1 MLLISPSLRSRP
13 NSLHPSWS
21 LMTFDPCA
29 ILRSAGLFF
38 LAIPR
43 ALGSQ
48 KWRKL
53 SASGTMLVC
62 AVWRMFVCVG
72 GCVSVPASDLY
83 AWTSCKFSYGC
94 IWVRRKCCTTLIIY
108 DPFSTRERLNYLLS
122 VWCKPS
128 WFALIP
134 SVHVQRL
141 WLGWCIV
148 LDSEAVTVT
157 SGQQG
162 FADSFISVCVP
173 LLSSS
178 DVLSQQQDTPEVT
191 GALQV

>member
-1 MLLISPSLRSRP
+1 MHAYYSSLPHSA
-13 NSLHPSWS
+13 LGLTLCPSWS

-38 LAIPR
+38 LAIPS

-53 SASGTMLVC
+53 SASGTKLVC
-62 AVWRMFVCVG
+62 AVWRMFVYVCVCVG
-72 GCVSVPASDLY
+72 GCASVPASDLY

-94 IWVRRKCCTTLIIY
+94 IRVCRKCCTTLIIY

-122 VWCKPS
+122 VWCKLS

-134 SVHVQRL
+134 SVRVQRL
-141 WLGWCIV
+141 WLGIV
-148 LDSEAVTVT
+148 LDSKAVTVT

-178 DVLSQQQDTPEVT
+178 KSFHNNRAPLR
-191 GALQV
+191 